1 MGGEGGGGGDGGG
14 DDGGSGVS
22 IRGDG
27 GGDGGGEVFRSGGC
41 CDCTSGG
48 SSDCCDCTGAAVVV
62 IELADE
68 TVPGGCSVSCGVW
81 GVGDATSIDGGW
93 SYAQCAYG
101 GLPNS

>member
-27 GGDGGGEVFRSGGC
+27 GGKGGGKVFRS
-41 CDCTSGG
+41 SG
-48 SSDCCDCTGAAVVV
+48 CCDCTGAAVVV